1 MWELK
6 SGCEDETTILFQPW
20 SFSLSAITKT
30 QGLVFFS
37 ILTPDCFM
45 LISLCMLNPDCWYL
59 VIGWHFPIP
68 WALICRAPGVWSNIG
83 HWPMVVARPLSNQRL
98 DREVPSWEFLSRWSG
113 HLPSESP
120 SFLMILGVLFR
131 ICRHFEVLTDWRMD
145 MKKRL
150 LDIKARSSLSS

>member
-1 MWELK
+1 MIVILFFMWELK
-6 SGCEDETTILFQPW
+6 SGCEDETTILSQPW
-20 SFSLSAITKT
+20 SFSLSAIAKN
-30 QGLVFFS
+30 QGLVFCNPYPRMFYADFS
-37 ILTPDCFM
+37 LHVRDIFPSLGPWSAGRRVSGQILVTDHW
-45 LISLCMLNPDCWYL
+45 SLP
-59 VIGWHFPIP
+59 V
-68 WALICRAPGVWSNIG
+68 
-83 HWPMVVARPLSNQRL
+83 RPLSNQRL
-98 DREVPSWEFLSRWSG
+98 DREVPSWEFLSGWSG